1 MKLRSHTQH
10 KPVIYYEHI
19 AKRNGKIRFRMN
31 GKQRRNLFS
40 VKVGQ
45 HRAFRTENNCP
56 EQHLRNGGR

>member
-10 KPVIYYEHI
+10 NPVIYYEHI

-40 VKVGQ
+40 VKVG
-45 HRAFRTENNCP
+45 
-56 EQHLRNGGR
+56 